1 VIEQLPPVK
10 PGLRIAVTMGDPA
23 GIGPEIVAACLVV
36 PTAGVSAFVVGD
48 VDVMRRAVAAHDPNW
63 SVRAISAPADMV
75 ALAQTVD
82 VLPAG
87 VALPADLPIGK
98 VAAIAGRASFDYVAR
113 AIDLAQAGAID
124 AVVTAPINKA
134 AWHAAGITFPGHT
147 ELLAER
153 CGIDDFAM
161 MLFNDELKVVLL
173 SIHVPLRLAVD
184 LVTVERELRII
195 RLADKA
201 LRDMGVVRPRVAVA
215 GLNPHAGE
223 GGLFGTEDHTIIA
236 DAIAQARADGI
247 DATGPWPGDTVF
259 MRARRGD
266 FDVVVAQYHDQ
277 GLIPLKYL
285 GLDTGVNVTLGLPF
299 VRTSVDHGTAF
310 DLAGKGC
317 ADASSLRVAIAQAA
331 RMCAAR
337 QAVKPQVQS

>member
-23 GIGPEIVAACLVV
+23 GIGPEIVAACLVS

-63 SVRAISAPADMV
+63 RVRAISAPADMV
-75 ALAQTVD
+75 ALARTVD

-98 VAAIAGRASFDYVAR
+98 VAASAGRASFDYVAR

-161 MLFNDELKVVLL
+161 MLFNHELKVVLL
-173 SIHVPLRLAVD
+173 SIHVPLRRAVD

-195 RLADKA
+195 RLADTA
-201 LRDMGVVRPRVAVA
+201 LRDMGVVRPRVS
-215 GLNPHAGE
+215 
-223 GGLFGTEDHTIIA
+223 I
-236 DAIAQARADGI
+236 R
-247 DATGPWPGDTVF
+247 
-259 MRARRGD
+259 MRAKAVCSGPRITRSSPTRSDKPAPMASTRRGHGP
-266 FDVVVAQYHDQ
+266 ATPYSC
-277 GLIPLKYL
+277 GRAA
-285 GLDTGVNVTLGLPF
+285 VT
-299 VRTSVDHGTAF
+299 SM
-310 DLAGKGC
+310 
-317 ADASSLRVAIAQAA
+317 SSSRSIMTRV
-331 RMCAAR
+331 
-337 QAVKPQVQS
+337 